1 MKYFITGAA
10 GSVRS
15 RLVKSLLAQ
24 GQSVVGFDNLNDYY
38 PVINK
43 EINLKDLTESPRF
56 TFVKGDLKDE
66 KLTRDSV

>member
-24 GQSVVGFDNLNDYY
+24 GHSVVGFDNLNDYY
-38 PVINK
+38 PVIKK
-43 EINLKDLTESPRF
+43 EISL
-56 TFVKGDLKDE
+56 
-66 KLTRDSV
+66 